1 MTESERLL
9 WVQAKQDYSHAL
21 AIATEAWG
29 SVPQV
34 DGTTLQ
40 AATATV
46 LIHITKLRQDGTIRS
61 LVRPAAPTAVKRE
74 GAPTSQASVAVPAC
88 PQCGGDMWDNRG
100 RKKNPKAPDF
110 KCKDKSC
117 VDAKGYNT
125 GCWEKDLKP
134 SPVMAA
140 AMAQQKPPRPFAD
153 LPEALEDGE
162 GDDLPF

>member
-1 MTESERLL
+1 MTDAERQL
-9 WVQAKQDYSHAL
+9 WVRAQDDYKHAL
-21 AIATEAWG
+21 AVARAAWG
-29 SVPQV
+29 TDPEPT
-34 DGTTLQ
+34 DEALQ
-40 AATATV
+40 SATATV
-46 LIHITKLRQDGTIRS
+46 LIHVANLRREVLYQS
-61 LVRPAAPTAVKRE
+61 PAPTAVKQ
-74 GAPTSQASVAVPAC
+74 APQQTTGVQTQQAVQAPPC
-88 PQCGGDMWDNRG
+88 PGCGGPMWDNRG

-153 LPEALEDGE
+153 LPEALEEGE